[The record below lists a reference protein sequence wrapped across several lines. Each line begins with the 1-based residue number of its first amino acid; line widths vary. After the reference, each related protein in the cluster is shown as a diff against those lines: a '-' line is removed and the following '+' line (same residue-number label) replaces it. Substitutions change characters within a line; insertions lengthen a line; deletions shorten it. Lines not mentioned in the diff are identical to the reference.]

1 MKVTIIGAGNM
12 GRGIGMRAVAG
23 GHDVEVIDRNPED
36 AQARG
41 LVDGQLVYFAPNYAE
56 GENKPGKAR
65 AGTGEPRRGAGRADG
80 SEAISSC

>member
-36 AQARG
+36 AQALAAELG
-41 LVDGQLVYFAPNYAE
+41 GGSTAVEPGGPIGGDLVVLALYYASIAE
-56 GENKPGKAR
+56 ASRRSTATSWEAR
-65 AGTGEPRRGAGRADG
+65 
-80 SEAISSC
+80 